1 MNTEQK
7 KDHLMTDGNIQKQ
20 ILVFAIPLI
29 LGNLLQQL
37 YNTADS
43 IIVGNFV
50 GSNALAA
57 VGSSTSLICMLIAF
71 GQGAAVGAGVI
82 VSQYLGARQKNQVQD
97 AVHTAMAMAVLLGV
111 VLSVVGALL
120 SRPLLL
126 WMQTPEEVLGDSTT
140 YLRIYFAG
148 TLFNIMY
155 NMASGILNAAG
166 DSKRSLIYLA
176 CASVTNIGLDLLL
189 VGALNMGVAGA
200 AIATDAS
207 QLVSSVLAVWHLVR
221 VRTDY
226 QVTLRK
232 IRIHKKMAVRI
243 IQVGL
248 PTAIQNMVISFSN
261 VLVQSSVNLYG
272 ADAMAGFGA
281 YMKIDGFNILPVL
294 SISMSATTF
303 VGQNYGAGRLDR
315 VKKGMWVTI
324 IMGVIYTVVVGGLLL
339 LRANPLMRMF
349 TSNAEA
355 IVYGKLAMR
364 YFCPFYFLL
373 SIMYGFA
380 GTVRGVGKSVPP
392 MVILLFAMCLFRIA
406 WIQFILPHFA
416 TINGIFLLYPVSW
429 TIGMSLMALYTWKG
443 KWLNHAKV

>member
-7 KDHLMTDGNIQKQ
+7 KDHLMTDGNIPKQ

-232 IRIHKKMAVRI
+232 IRIHKKMAVRV

-324 IMGVIYTVVVGGLLL
+324 VMGVIYTVVVGGLLL
-339 LRANPLMRMF
+339 LCANPLMRMF

-406 WIQFILPHFA
+406 WIQFILPHFS

>member
-7 KDHLMTDGNIQKQ
+7 KDHLMTDGNIPKQ

-315 VKKGMWVTI
+315 VKKGMCVTI
-324 IMGVIYTVVVGGLLL
+324 VMGVIYTVVVGGLLL
-339 LRANPLMRMF
+339 LCANPLMRMF
-349 TSNAEA
+349 TNNAEA

>member
-7 KDHLMTDGNIQKQ
+7 KDHLMTDGNIPKQ

-339 LRANPLMRMF
+339 LCANPLMRMF